1 MYVKEYSDARIQARW
16 LEPAKAQHAYD
27 YALRYS
33 HPKRLGLN
41 EQAVANID
49 RLVIESYP
57 VAHAWLANRLPN
69 TGTVQIVYSESNVA
83 VIDATEFIARWHQI
97 FVPARDDA
105 VVLHNLSSTVLFY
118 CHEEELEIGQRRDL
132 MPNTEVVPL

>member
-1 MYVKEYSDARIQARW
+1 MYAKEYSEAHIQARW
-16 LEPAKAQHAYD
+16 LEPTKAQHAYD

-41 EQAVANID
+41 EQTVANID
-49 RLVIESYP
+49 RLVIESYS
-57 VAHAWLANRLPN
+57 VANAWLASRMPTN
-69 TGTVQIVYSESNVA
+69 GTVQIVYSESDVA
-83 VIDATEFIARWHQI
+83 VIDAAEFVSRWHEI

-118 CHEEELEIGQRRDL
+118 CHEEEFEVGQRIDL
-132 MPNTEVVPL
+132 MSGTDAC